1 MVYSPWII
9 RGLAFRKVC
18 MVIFQANLKNL
29 LMMLLNISPKSEHN
43 QSSRVFQASFL
54 GHSMGWAMAL
64 KVHLKQPLAW
74 DGTILVAPTSKICRG
89 SHSTPESVT
98 GLWITTELGR
108 LQVSP
113 SEIVVSQQGF

>member
-1 MVYSPWII
+1 MDMVYSPWII
-9 RGLAFRKVC
+9 WGLAFRKVC

-43 QSSRVFQASFL
+43 QSSRIFQASFL

-74 DGTILVAPTSKICRG
+74 DGTILVAPMYKIAKEIA
-89 SHSTPESVT
+89 PPLKV
-98 GLWITTELGR
+98 
-108 LQVSP
+108 LQVLELVSRLFP
-113 SEIVVSQQGF
+113 KQKVVSS